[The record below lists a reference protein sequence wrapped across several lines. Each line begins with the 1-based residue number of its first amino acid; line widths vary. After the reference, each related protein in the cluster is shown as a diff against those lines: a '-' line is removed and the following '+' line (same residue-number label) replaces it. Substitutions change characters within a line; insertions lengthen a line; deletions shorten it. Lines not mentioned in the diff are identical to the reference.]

1 MNYAKIDKN
10 DITNGE
16 GVCVS
21 LWVSGCELHCPGC
34 HNSEIWSFTS
44 GALFAPNT
52 LEEIFY
58 AIAANGIQRN
68 FSVLGGEPLAPQN
81 IEKVA
86 EIVHRVREKF
96 PNIKI
101 YLWTGYEIAKV
112 INGSLPIE
120 PRANSNVTQQQPT
133 YCYALNQILDNIDY
147 LIDGQYV
154 EAKRNI
160 TLPLRGSSNQ
170 KIYHRVEGNYIDITE
185 QVDAGEYQF

>member
-34 HNSEIWSFTS
+34 HNSEIWDFTH
-44 GALFAPNT
+44 GTPFTPNT
-52 LEEIFY
+52 LEEIFS

-86 EIVHRVREKF
+86 EIALRVREKF

-101 YLWTGYEIAKV
+101 YFWTGYEITKM
-112 INGSLPIE
+112 INGSLLMN
-120 PRANSNVTQQQPT
+120 PRANSNAAQQWPT
-133 YCYALNQILDNIDY
+133 YYYALNQILDNIDY
-147 LIDGQYV
+147 LIDGPYI
-154 EAKRNI
+154 EAERDI
-160 TLPLRGSSNQ
+160 TLKLRGSRNQ
-170 KIYHRVEGNYIDITE
+170 HIWKKENYKWIIE
-185 QVDAGEYQF
+185 E